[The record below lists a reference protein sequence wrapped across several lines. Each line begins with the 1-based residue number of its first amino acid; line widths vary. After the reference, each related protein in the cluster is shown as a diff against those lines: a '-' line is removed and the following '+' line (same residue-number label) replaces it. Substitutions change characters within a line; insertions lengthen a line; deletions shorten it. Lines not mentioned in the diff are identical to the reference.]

1 MERHCLSIPRTARY
15 FTEGEPGPRV
25 SELWFCFHGYAQ
37 LADVFLEGF
46 AGIASPGRM
55 FVAPEGL
62 SRFYRS
68 GGGGEIAASW
78 MTSLERTDEIDDYV
92 RYIDAV
98 RREVEPGLDPRVRVT
113 AFGFSQGAATAAR
126 WATLGDSTV
135 DRLILWAG
143 DLPPDLNLLAHRS
156 RFQGIEIILVRG
168 NQDSWISEERWAA
181 EREKL
186 RASGIV
192 GRFVDFD
199 GGHVMDAGVLAKLV
213 S

>member
-1 MERHCLSIPRTARY
+1 MERHSLSIPRTARY
-15 FTEGEPGPRV
+15 FTAGEPGPQVR
-25 SELWFCFHGYAQ
+25 ELWFCFHGYAQ
-37 LADVFLEGF
+37 LADAFLGDF
-46 AGIASPGRM
+46 DAIATPERM

-62 SRFYRS
+62 SRFYRR

-98 RREVEPGLDPRVRVT
+98 RGLVAPGLDPTVRVT

-126 WATLGDSTV
+126 WATLGFSTV

-143 DLPPDLNLLAHRS
+143 DVPPDLDLLAHRS
-156 RFQGIEIILVRG
+156 RLQGIELILVRG
-168 NQDSWISEERWAA
+168 DQDSWISDERWATEK
-181 EREKL
+181 ERL
-186 RASGIV
+186 RSSGIAA
-192 GRFVDFD
+192 RFVDFE
-199 GGHVMDAGVLAKLV
+199 GGHVVDVDVLAKVV